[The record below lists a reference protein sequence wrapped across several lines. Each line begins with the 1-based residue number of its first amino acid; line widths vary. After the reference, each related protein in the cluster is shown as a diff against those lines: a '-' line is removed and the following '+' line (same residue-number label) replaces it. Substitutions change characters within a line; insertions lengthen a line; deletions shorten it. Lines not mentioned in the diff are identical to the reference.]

1 MLASRLVDDIQA
13 RIYAGAPS
21 DDSEL
26 PKEQVLHWLATTRDA
41 VVKQKLDSDIAN
53 GRQLDSYYMERET
66 CKEIS
71 QEDLDCVDDS
81 EDRKFFTLSKTP
93 MSLRKDMGVVKVL
106 TNEGIPVMKAR
117 LEQLEMLRDM
127 KYSKPSP
134 TNLTYYRDG
143 NTIVVLGVGDKDLT
157 STEFIVYT
165 IPTYSSQLLGLTDDL
180 KISDDLLPVILDT
193 VEEIARRE
201 LFGVSDPTNDGNQP
215 EVPSEP
221 VKRQL

>member
-13 RIYAGAPS
+13 RVYAGAPS

-26 PKEQVLHWLATTRDA
+26 PKDQILHWLSTVRDA
-41 VVKQKLDSDIAN
+41 VVKQKLDQDIAK

-66 CKEIS
+66 CKSIT
-71 QEDLDCVDDS
+71 QEDLECVDED
-81 EDRKFFTLSKTP
+81 EDRKYFTLSKTP
-93 MSLRKDMGVVKVL
+93 MSLLKDMGVVKVI

-143 NTIVVLGVGDKDLT
+143 NTIVVLGMGDKDLT

-165 IPTYSSQLLGLTDDL
+165 IPTYSSQLLSLTDDIL
-180 KISDDLLPVILDT
+180 VSDDLLPTVLDA

-201 LFGVSDPTNDGNQP
+201 LFGVADLTNDGNQP
-215 EVPSEP
+215 DVPSEP